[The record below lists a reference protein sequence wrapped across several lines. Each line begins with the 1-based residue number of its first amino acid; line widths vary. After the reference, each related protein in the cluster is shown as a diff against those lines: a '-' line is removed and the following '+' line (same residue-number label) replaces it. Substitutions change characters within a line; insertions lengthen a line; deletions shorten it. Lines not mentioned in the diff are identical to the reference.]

1 MVPQRERDKLLRLL
15 LLLRA
20 ESMRRGASKMRVSQG
35 EINRLQPDIE
45 YLEAVLTRDRAKADD
60 A

>member
-1 MVPQRERDKLLRLL
+1 MVPKLERDRLLRLL

-35 EINRLQPDIE
+35 EINRLKSDIE

-60 A
+60 V